1 MIELTKAAKTQ
12 IETLCTTNEV
22 YAVTLGMKGGGCA
35 GFEYDWDVVKT
46 AEELDKNNE
55 MIVKSTLKKERKG
68 IKIPTA

>member
-1 MIELTKAAKTQ
+1 MLTITPRASSYIESTGINPIRFGVKPNK
-12 IETLCTTNEV
+12 
-22 YAVTLGMKGGGCA
+22 GCA